1 MSKDANQI
9 ELSFLEGLAKR
20 LPDNTDVLK
29 SLADLY
35 TKVGRYNNGLFL
47 DEKLSRMCPEEE
59 MVWYNL
65 ACSYAL
71 TEQVDKGIDALKK
84 AIELGYDD
92 IEWMKEDNDLTNL
105 HVTAAFSKLLKSI
118 IPLTKD

>member
-1 MSKDANQI
+1 MSKDADQI

-20 LPDNTDVLK
+20 LPENRDILK

-35 TKVGRYNNGLFL
+35 TKVGRYNNGLYL
-47 DEKLSRMCPEEE
+47 DEKLSLMCPDEN

-71 TEQVDKGIDALKK
+71 TEQVDQGINALEK
-84 AIELGYDD
+84 ALELGYDD
-92 IEWMKEDNDLTNL
+92 FSWMKEDKDLSNL
-105 HVTAAFSKLLKSI
+105 HGTDAFTELLKSI
-118 IPLTKD
+118 IPLSRD